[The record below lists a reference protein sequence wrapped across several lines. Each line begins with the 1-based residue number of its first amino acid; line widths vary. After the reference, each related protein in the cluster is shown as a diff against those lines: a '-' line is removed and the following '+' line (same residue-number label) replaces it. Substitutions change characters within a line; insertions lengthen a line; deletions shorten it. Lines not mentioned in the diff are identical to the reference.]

1 MMAIS
6 IKEALKPLLPRPVLE
21 RWQRLRFNAEQAAA
35 RDRPLDHVFNEIY
48 AKGMWRPEGA
58 EAEFHSGPGS
68 LAPVTAGYEA
78 FVAGI
83 LDSDPAIET
92 LVDIGCGDFQVS
104 QRILGRVKRP
114 ITYVGCDIASLVVD
128 HNQRTHGRAG
138 KISFQ
143 TLNVAKDALP
153 AGDIVTIREVFQHL
167 SNDTILAAIA
177 NLRTTFKRAIIT
189 EALPLEPSAPNLDI
203 VSGYRTRDGYN
214 SGVYLELSPFNLKVL
229 DRYEVPALGSKKNEV
244 LRTLVVEL

>member
-177 NLRTTFKRAIIT
+177 NLRTTFKRARLSRKRCRSN
-189 EALPLEPSAPNLDI
+189 LPRQTSISSAAIAREMVTTPASTWNCHPS
-203 VSGYRTRDGYN
+203 T
-214 SGVYLELSPFNLKVL
+214 
-229 DRYEVPALGSKKNEV
+229 
-244 LRTLVVEL
+244 

>member
-6 IKEALKPLLPRPVLE
+6 IKQALRPLLPRPILE

-35 RDRPLDHVFNEIY
+35 RNRPLSHVFNEIY

-58 EAEFHSGPGS
+58 QAEFHSGPGS
-68 LAPVTAGYEA
+68 LAAVTAGYEA

-83 LDSDPAIET
+83 LQRDASIAT

-104 QRILGRVKRP
+104 QRILSRVHRP
-114 ITYVGCDIASLVVD
+114 LNYIGCDIASLVVQ
-128 HNQRTHGRAG
+128 HNQRVHGRPG
-138 KISFQ
+138 RIDFK
-143 TLNVAKDALP
+143 TLNVATDPLP
-153 AGDIVTIREVFQHL
+153 HGDIVTIREVFQHL
-167 SNDTILAAIA
+167 SNDTILAALA
-177 NLRTTFKRAIIT
+177 NLRGTFKRAIIT

-214 SGVYLELSPFNLKVL
+214 SGVYLELAPFNLKVL
-229 DRYEVPALGSKKNEV
+229 ERYEVPAIGSKKNEV

>member
-6 IKEALKPLLPRPVLE
+6 IKQALKPLFPRPVLE

-35 RDRPLDHVFNEIY
+35 RNRPLDHVFNEIY

-58 EAEFHSGPGS
+58 VAEFHSGPGS
-68 LAPVTAGYEA
+68 LAAVTAGYEA

-83 LDSDPAIET
+83 LDRDPSIET
-92 LVDIGCGDFQVS
+92 LVDVGCGDFQVS
-104 QRILGRVKRP
+104 QRILKRLKRP
-114 ITYVGCDIASLVVD
+114 IRYIGCDIASLVVE
-128 HNQRTHGRAG
+128 HNQRTHGQAG

-143 TLNVAKDALP
+143 TLNVAKDPLP

-167 SNDTILAAIA
+167 SNDTILAALA
-177 NLRTTFKRAIIT
+177 NLRGTFKRAIIT
-189 EALPLEPSAPNLDI
+189 EVLPVQPSAANLDI

-214 SGVYLELSPFNLKVL
+214 SGVYLELAPFNLKVL
-229 DRYEVPALGSKKNEV
+229 DRYEVPAIGSEKNEV

>member
-104 QRILGRVKRP
+104 QRILGRVKGRSR
-114 ITYVGCDIASLVVD
+114 TSAVTSL
-128 HNQRTHGRAG
+128 RLSWTTTSA
-138 KISFQ
+138 
-143 TLNVAKDALP
+143 LMAAPAKS
-153 AGDIVTIREVFQHL
+153 L
-167 SNDTILAAIA
+167 SERST
-177 NLRTTFKRAIIT
+177 
-189 EALPLEPSAPNLDI
+189 
-203 VSGYRTRDGYN
+203 
-214 SGVYLELSPFNLKVL
+214 SP
-229 DRYEVPALGSKKNEV
+229 
-244 LRTLVVEL
+244 RTLCPLAIS